1 MSDRPLSRRA
11 LFTLGLSRLG
21 AAAARTDPP
30 LTPRPSAPAPLDL
43 NLWAYEQADLHA
55 LSTEPASV
63 VAALAK
69 PADGEDVL
77 VVRGGGLEDDFADHR
92 GLLAVIEPAELESLP
107 FDEASVD
114 RALAPLAPFFS
125 PNPRVALAELARVVR
140 PGGTVA
146 VAAWTR
152 LGAIGSLLA
161 TIPGWDPD
169 ADPRLEWGDADH
181 LRGELAAYA
190 EGVAVSAHEVHVDA
204 VDAQAAAALAERAL
218 PPMAAALAGYPGAD
232 ANGLRAHAARLL
244 GDAPDGRFLV
254 AVAMLRRS

>member
-30 LTPRPSAPAPLDL
+30 LVPRPRVPPLDPGL
-43 NLWAYEQADLHA
+43 LAYEQADLHA
-55 LSTEPASV
+55 LSAEPAAV

-77 VVRGGGLEDDFADHR
+77 VVRGGGLEDDFADHH
-92 GLLAVIEPAELESLP
+92 GLIAVVEPAELESLP

-114 RALAPLAPFFS
+114 RALAPLAPFYS
-125 PNPRVALAELARVVR
+125 PDPRAALAELARVVR
-140 PGGTVA
+140 PGGTIA

-161 TIPGWDPD
+161 SVPGWDPD
-169 ADPRLEWGDADH
+169 ADPRLEWG
-181 LRGELAAYA
+181 
-190 EGVAVSAHEVHVDA
+190 
-204 VDAQAAAALAERAL
+204 
-218 PPMAAALAGYPGAD
+218 
-232 ANGLRAHAARLL
+232 
-244 GDAPDGRFLV
+244 
-254 AVAMLRRS
+254 

>member
-21 AAAARTDPP
+21 AAAVRTDPP
-30 LTPRPSAPAPLDL
+30 LAPRPPAPPLDPFL
-43 NLWAYEQADLHA
+43 LAYEQADLHA
-55 LSTEPASV
+55 LSTEPAAV

-77 VVRGGGLEDDFADHR
+77 LVRGGGLEDDFADHR
-92 GLLAVIEPAELESLP
+92 GLLAVVEPAELESLP

-114 RALAPLAPFFS
+114 RALAPLAPFYS
-125 PNPRVALAELARVVR
+125 PDPRAALADLARVVR
-140 PGGTVA
+140 PGGTIA
-146 VAAWTR
+146 VAAWR
-152 LGAIGSLLA
+152 GSGAIGGLLKA
-161 TIPGWDPD
+161 VETWDPQVD
-169 ADPRLEWGDADH
+169 ARLDWGD
-181 LRGELAAYA
+181 GERLCTELKPFATD
-190 EGVAVSAHEVHVDA
+190 VAISEHDVYVDA
-204 VDAQAAAALAERAL
+204 VDAEAAAALAERAL

-244 GDAPDGRFLV
+244 GDAPDGRLLV